1 MTVQYRDINGS
12 KEGKTHCSVP
22 MVDKRWIEITLPSH
36 LQQTSVVLQLFNTGV
51 LFFDSFSK
59 KWFKSAEGIPIKMN
73 EANKDSAQ
81 QSIDLATRAL
91 RVGTPPIALKSTA
104 MLC

>member
-1 MTVQYRDINGS
+1 
-12 KEGKTHCSVP
+12 

-36 LQQTSVVLQLFNTGV
+36 LQQTSVVFTLDTVYFLVGFIHLKKV
-51 LFFDSFSK
+51 LK
-59 KWFKSAEGIPIKMN
+59 GLNLNRLKMN

-81 QSIDLATRAL
+81 QCIDLATRAL